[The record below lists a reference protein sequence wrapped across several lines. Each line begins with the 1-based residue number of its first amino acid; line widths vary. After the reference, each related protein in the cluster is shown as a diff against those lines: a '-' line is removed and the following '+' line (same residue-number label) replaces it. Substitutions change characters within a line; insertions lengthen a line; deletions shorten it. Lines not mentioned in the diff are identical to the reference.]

1 MKLEKILDKLGSL
14 ENYFAKDYRYYYS
27 KKSSTIKEL
36 ENNLITPISWSSYS
50 NKPKYKKN
58 PS

>member
-14 ENYFAKDYRYYYS
+14 ENYFAKIIDTIT

-36 ENNLITPISWSSYS
+36 ENNLIHSILGVATS
-50 NKPKYKKN
+50 NKPK
-58 PS
+58 

>member
-14 ENYFAKDYRYYYS
+14 EKLFCKIIDTITS

-36 ENNLITPISWSSYS
+36 E
-50 NKPKYKKN
+50 K
-58 PS
+58 

>member
-14 ENYFAKDYRYYYS
+14 ENYFVKIIDTITS

-36 ENNLITPISWSSYS
+36 E
-50 NKPKYKKN
+50 K
-58 PS
+58 

>member
-14 ENYFAKDYRYYYS
+14 EKLFCKIIDTITS
-27 KKSSTIKEL
+27 KNRVLLKGKKPNSL
-36 ENNLITPISWSSYS
+36 NSWSSYF
-50 NKPKYKKN
+50 NKPKYRKN